1 MMPNPVQGMSSLMVV
16 AITIM
21 SIMLVVM
28 IIGGVAHHIR
38 NRK

>member
-1 MMPNPVQGMSSLMVV
+1 MSSEMVV

-28 IIGGVAHHIR
+28 IVGVAVNHISH
-38 NRK
+38 RKSGSSD